1 MDETVTIP
9 SGRLAYL
16 EERAVKLARE
26 KSEMQLIMHLINRIS
41 ALPGLDNLIHNLL
54 QSIVEV
60 IGGDNLILY
69 YRIDDE
75 LFCADLLG
83 IRKKLEQFDDEQVR
97 QVFESGV
104 PLEVTNPFSET
115 RMLTTEFSAAFTWMY
130 PLAVNQERIGVLKM
144 ENLHISMQ
152 EMYPQFPA
160 FFRYAALLL
169 KNEIEG
175 HSRLKQ
181 AYEQLSDMNAELEA
195 EVDERQRA
203 EQSLIAARDQ
213 LEDTVRERTEALA
226 REHAELQRLNATL
239 EQRVQE
245 EVEKNREQERIISH
259 QARLAAMGEMLSNI
273 AHQWRQPLN
282 NLGLYVQN
290 LQLDYQ
296 DSRLD
301 DERMTEYVSNAM
313 ETVKYLSQ
321 TISDFQNFFRPNR
334 EKKRFVIAYA
344 IKDAVQLLEVSLRS
358 RGIAISVNVT
368 GECSVLGFPNEF
380 SQVLLNIIN
389 NARDV
394 LLERAVQKPGIEI
407 VCRCEGVD
415 AVVTIRDNAGGIADE
430 LLDKIF
436 DPYFTTK
443 DKTQGTGLGLYMAK
457 MILTRSMD
465 GRMMVHNV
473 AGGAEF
479 VLRIPIAP
487 PPSEEG
493 GELSG

>member
-1 MDETVTIP
+1 MDQTVTIP

-16 EERAVKLARE
+16 EERAAKLARE

-69 YRIDDE
+69 YRVDDE
-75 LFCADLLG
+75 LFYADLLG
-83 IRKKLEQFDDEQVR
+83 VCKKLEQFDDEQAR
-97 QVFESGV
+97 QVFESGT
-104 PLEVTNPFSET
+104 PLEVTSSFSET

-130 PLAVNQERIGVLKM
+130 PLVVNQESVGVLKM

-160 FFRYAALLL
+160 FFRYTALLL

-181 AYEQLSDMNAELEA
+181 AYNRLSDMNAELEA
-195 EVDERQRA
+195 EIDERQRA
-203 EQSLIAARDQ
+203 EQALLSARDQ

-282 NLGLYVQN
+282 NLGLYMQN

-296 DSRLD
+296 DSQLD
-301 DERMTEYVSNAM
+301 DERVAEYVGNVM
-313 ETVKYLSQ
+313 ETIQYMSR
-321 TISDFQNFFRPNR
+321 TISDFQNFFKPDR
-334 EKKRFVIAYA
+334 EKKRFVIAEA
-344 IKDAVQLLEVSLRS
+344 LKQAVKLVEASLQTKGITVTVDA
-358 RGIAISVNVT
+358 GGGCA
-368 GECSVLGFPNEF
+368 VLGFPNEF
-380 SQVLLNIIN
+380 SQVVLNIIN

-394 LLERAVQKPGIEI
+394 LLDRRVPDPVIRI
-407 VCRCEGVD
+407 VCRCAGET
-415 AVVTIRDNAGGIADE
+415 AVVTIEDNAGGIPEE
-430 LLDKIF
+430 LLDKVF

-457 MILTRSMD
+457 MILSKGMGGHLQAR
-465 GRMMVHNV
+465 N
-473 AGGAEF
+473 AGNGAEF
-479 VLRIPIAP
+479 VMKIPIA

-493 GELSG
+493 GKLSG